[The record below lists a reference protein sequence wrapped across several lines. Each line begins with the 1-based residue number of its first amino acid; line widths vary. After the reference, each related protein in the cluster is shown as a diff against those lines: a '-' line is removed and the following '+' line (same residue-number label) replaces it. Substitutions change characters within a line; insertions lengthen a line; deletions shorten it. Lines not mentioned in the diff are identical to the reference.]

1 VLLIQTTV
9 KLKIMKATRTLNDN
23 TTLTVT
29 VENGEYNAAVSSD
42 TRSLGFEGDSGEVKE
57 GETADSI
64 ADELEMWMN
73 DNINS

>member
-1 VLLIQTTV
+1 
-9 KLKIMKATRTLNDN
+9 MKTSRTLTDN

-29 VENGEYNAAVSSD
+29 VENGEYTATLSND
-42 TRSLGFEGDSGEVKE
+42 TKNLGFEGDSGEVKK

-73 DNINS
+73 DNINE